1 MMITRRDEALEK
13 VSGSSA
19 FFLSQDAICYTVRIL
34 CIMNTFS
41 ILDDFIFFFFPQE
54 ESKET

>member
-19 FFLSQDAICYTVRIL
+19 FFFSQDAICYTVRIL

-41 ILDDFIFFFFPQE
+41 ILDDFIFFFPQE